1 MADAPIAH
9 PVKILFL
16 DVDGTLTNGVIGC
29 TRMGDYRSF
38 WVKDG
43 LALEWARELGILPVV
58 ISGRESQAVEARMQ
72 DLKLE
77 FYLGAKDKVAVA
89 EKVLAR
95 EGVRWDECVMIGDD
109 LPDVA
114 MFRRVGWPIAVSDS
128 TPEILPFAKTVTKA
142 RAGFGAIRE
151 VVEMLLKHN
160 GVWEPVLARYE
171 AL

>member
-1 MADAPIAH
+1 VPEAPFSH
-9 PVKILFL
+9 PVKILFI
-16 DVDGTLTNGVIGC
+16 DVDGTLTNGVIGF
-29 TRMGDYRSF
+29 TKEGDYRSF

-43 LALEWARELGILPVV
+43 LALEWAREMGILPVI
-58 ISGRESQAVEARMQ
+58 ISGRASRAVEARMA

-89 EKVLAR
+89 EKVIAR
-95 EGVRWDECVMIGDD
+95 EGVRWDECVMVGDD

-114 MFRRVGWPIAVSDS
+114 MFRRVGWPIAVIDS

-160 GVWEPVLARYE
+160 GVWERVLARYE
-171 AL
+171 AK